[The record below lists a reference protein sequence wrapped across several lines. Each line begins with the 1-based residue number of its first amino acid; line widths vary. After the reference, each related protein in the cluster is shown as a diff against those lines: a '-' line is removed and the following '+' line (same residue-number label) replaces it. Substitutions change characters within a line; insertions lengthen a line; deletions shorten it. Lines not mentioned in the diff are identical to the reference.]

1 MKDIKLRIRSV
12 ESTMQITKAME
23 LVASSKLR
31 KAKANFEASQPYFNT
46 VLKTLSDIVS
56 HNKDFKSVF
65 IDGNKNA
72 ENKKL
77 YVLMAGDRG
86 LAGGYNNNM
95 FKLFAA
101 TSKDDEKICVIP
113 IGKKALEYCKRR
125 GYEIVTEDF
134 YLVEDVSI
142 GDCNLIAHTVS
153 KMFADGEI
161 NSVMLGYTEF
171 VSMLSQEPK
180 VINVLPMTNIMVE
193 TKEDD
198 KRVVAPVFEPSGDEL
213 FDMLTPQ
220 YISALVYGGLT
231 SSWASELGARRTAM
245 DAASKNAAEMVD
257 KLSLVYNRARQA
269 AITQEITEIVSGAGA
284 LE

>member
-31 KAKANFEASQPYFNT
+31 KAKANFEASQPYFNSI
-46 VLKTLSDIVS
+46 LKTLSDIVS
-56 HNKDFKSVF
+56 HNIDFKSVY
-65 IDGNKNA
+65 ITGNKNA
-72 ENKKL
+72 TDKKL
-77 YVLMAGDRG
+77 YILMAGDRG

-95 FKLFAA
+95 FKLFANS
-101 TSKDDEKICVIP
+101 SKGENVCVIP
-113 IGKKALEYCKRR
+113 IGKKALEYSKRR

-193 TKEDD
+193 TKEED

-213 FDMLTPQ
+213 FNMLTPQ